1 MPLRNLLMSDGVKK
15 NEIDNCITSIRMPTH
30 FRDKVLRVAK
40 EQFLSFSDYTRLAL
54 LEKLKRENA
63 LTSSPAEVQEVQ
75 KETESPKVKEQPT
88 SKYIKWSTAK

>member
-1 MPLRNLLMSDGVKK
+1 MPLRNLLMSDEVKK

-30 FRDKVLRVAK
+30 FRDKVLSVAR

-75 KETESPKVKEQPT
+75 KETESPKVKEPPT

>member
-30 FRDKVLRVAK
+30 FRDKVLSVAR

-75 KETESPKVKEQPT
+75 KETESPKVEQPT
-88 SKYIKWSTAK
+88 SKYIKWSSTAK